1 MKFYERI
8 AENYNHIFPFNKSQA
23 EFILDGDS
31 ETDGK
36 NILEIG
42 CGTGQLIFGLS
53 EFYKTSTG
61 IDLDSEM
68 IRYAIRK
75 YNHRENLKFDE
86 MDMLDVDNL
95 VDDYDTVICFGNT
108 MVHLENEIE
117 ITDFIKKTFKK
128 IVAGGRFMIQIINY
142 DRILDQNI
150 DFLPTIENEHIKFIR
165 NYKLNNDD
173 KIEFHT
179 VLNIK
184 ETNKE
189 IENRI
194 TLYPISSVALVQ
206 ILKNEGFVDIKLYDN
221 WKRKDFD
228 SVRSIPLII
237 DCVKPLV

>member
-8 AENYNHIFPFNKSQA
+8 AENYNHIFPFNKNQV

-36 NILEIG
+36 KILEIG
-42 CGTGQLIFGLS
+42 CGTGQFIFGLS

-68 IRYAIRK
+68 IRYAVKK
-75 YNHRENLKFDE
+75 YNKAENLNFIE
-86 MDMLDVDNL
+86 MNMLDINDLDN
-95 VDDYDTVICFGNT
+95 DYATVICFGNT
-108 MVHLENEIE
+108 MVHLKEEKE
-117 ITDFIKKTFKK
+117 ITEFIKKVFDK
-128 IVAGGRFMIQIINY
+128 IMAGGKLMIQIINY

-179 VLNIK
+179 VLSIK

-189 IENRI
+189 IENKI
-194 TLYPISSVALVQ
+194 ILYPIRSAALVQ
-206 ILKNEGFVDIKLYDN
+206 ILKNEGFIDIKLYDN